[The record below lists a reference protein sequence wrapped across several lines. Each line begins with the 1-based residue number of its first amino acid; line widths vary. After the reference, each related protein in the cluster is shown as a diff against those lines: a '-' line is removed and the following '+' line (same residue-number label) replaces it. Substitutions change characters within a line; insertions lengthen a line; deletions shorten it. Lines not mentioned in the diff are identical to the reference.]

1 MYAAPLIPPDATEP
15 RRTLP
20 AQLRLL
26 CVSAAEP
33 SWTVLAL
40 LLDKHGCHEPQFRWC
55 GGGAQALSLLREE
68 TFDCLV
74 VYDAGPPAG
83 IAPRGLAVVPFL
95 QAVAAGGSLEPILVV
110 TQHADDDWLLQLAD
124 YECEVL
130 VAAQGWQSPALPV
143 WIGRA
148 VERSHVAREN
158 QRLANADR
166 RRHVRDRDE
175 TEQMIEQQRQ
185 IINAALRS
193 TAFIDG
199 PSAEAASTA
208 ALAERLPEP
217 VITYYQEL
225 LRTYVMMGSG
235 SLTDEIRTLAE
246 LFVTAGVSPRAVL
259 RVHLER
265 VESLIRGLGSRSS
278 RHVMV
283 RADILSMELMIQVGE
298 CYREK
303 SQRRGLGDYGI
314 DLLHADSLRQKRGGA

>member
-1 MYAAPLIPPDATEP
+1 MSTLPLTLTDADES
-15 RRTLP
+15 RGALP

-26 CVSAAEP
+26 CVSTAEP

-55 GGGAQALSLLREE
+55 ETGAQALSLLREE
-68 TFDCLV
+68 TFDCLI
-74 VYDAGPPAG
+74 VYDTAPAPGGTSRGLG
-83 IAPRGLAVVPFL
+83 IAPFL
-95 QAVAAGGSLEPILVV
+95 RAVAAGGSVEPILVV
-110 TQHADDDWLLQLAD
+110 TPRADDDWLLQLAGYD
-124 YECEVL
+124 CEVL
-130 VAAQGWQSPALPV
+130 VADQGWQSHALPV

-158 QRLANADR
+158 QRLSNADR
-166 RRHVRDRDE
+166 RRHVRERDE
-175 TEQMIEQQRQ
+175 TEQLIEQQRQ

-193 TAFIDG
+193 SAFIDD
-199 PSAEAASTA
+199 PADAPASAEG
-208 ALAERLPEP
+208 LAERLPEQ

-235 SLTDEIRTLAE
+235 SLTDEIRKLAQ
-246 LFVTAGVSPRAVL
+246 LFVMAGVSPRAVL

-265 VESLIRGLGSRSS
+265 VEGLIRGLGSRSS

-283 RADILSMELMIQVGE
+283 RADILAMELMIQVGE

-314 DLLHADSLRQKRGGA
+314 DLLHADSLRQKVGT

>member
-1 MYAAPLIPPDATEP
+1 MSTAPLAQTDASES
-15 RRTLP
+15 RGALP

-55 GGGAQALSLLREE
+55 ETGAQALSLLREE

-74 VYDAGPPAG
+74 VFDAPSAAG
-83 IAPRGLAVVPFL
+83 GMTRRLAAVPFL
-95 QAVAAGGSLEPILVV
+95 QAVAAGGSVEPVLVMSPS
-110 TQHADDDWLLQLAD
+110 TSDDWLLQLASFD
-124 YECEVL
+124 CEVL
-130 VAAQGWQSPALPV
+130 VADQGWQSHALPV

-148 VERSHVAREN
+148 IERSHVAREN
-158 QRLANADR
+158 QRLSSADR
-166 RRHVRDRDE
+166 RRHVRERDE
-175 TEQMIEQQRQ
+175 TGQLIEQQRQ

-193 TAFIDG
+193 SAYVDPSG
-199 PSAEAASTA
+199 ADAVSAEEF
-208 ALAERLPEP
+208 AEQLPEQ
-217 VITYYQEL
+217 VIAYYEEL

-235 SLTDEIRTLAE
+235 SLADEIRKLAQ
-246 LFVTAGVSPRAVL
+246 LFVMAGVSPRGVL

-283 RADILSMELMIQVGE
+283 RADILAMELMIQVGE

-314 DLLHADSLRQKRGGA
+314 DLLHADSLRQKTARP

>member
-1 MYAAPLIPPDATEP
+1 MNTVPATPSDVNEQ
-15 RRTLP
+15 RGVLP
-20 AQLRLL
+20 AQFRLL
-26 CVSAAEP
+26 CVSVDEP

-55 GGGAQALSLLREE
+55 ETGAQALSLLREE

-74 VYDAGPPAG
+74 VHDA
-83 IAPRGLAVVPFL
+83 APTPGATSRGLAVVPFL
-95 QAVAAGGSLEPILVV
+95 QAVAAGGSVEPVLVV
-110 TQHADDDWLLQLAD
+110 TPRANDDWLLQLAGFD
-124 YECEVL
+124 CEVL
-130 VAAQGWQSPALPV
+130 VAEQGWQSHALPV
-143 WIGRA
+143 WISRT

-158 QRLANADR
+158 QRLSNADR
-166 RRHVRDRDE
+166 RRHVRERDE
-175 TEQMIEQQRQ
+175 TEQLIEQQRQ

-193 TAFIDG
+193 SAFIDS
-199 PSAEAASTA
+199 PADDPASAEDVS
-208 ALAERLPEP
+208 ERLPEQ

-235 SLTDEIRTLAE
+235 SLTDEIRKLAQ
-246 LFVTAGVSPRAVL
+246 LFVVAGITPRAVL

-283 RADILSMELMIQVGE
+283 RADILAMELMIQVGE

-303 SQRRGLGDYGI
+303 SQRPGLGDYGI
-314 DLLHADSLRQKRGGA
+314 DLLHADSLRQKTGRQ